1 MTTTTLKK
9 KKKKKKTT
17 QNVRFEDAIGPR
29 NCFILQTIHESV
41 FTSSAESEGEEEEE
55 NEKKKKKNE
64 NKFCFDCKKK
74 LGVYL
79 HCKFG
84 TLLCHACAEEHK
96 TDGHLKTESGKY
108 VKSIF
113 FHRKRNGNGND
124 DTVKPNEED
133 GTAEFSRL
141 PMICASSALEEESD
155 DDEDNDN
162 DEDNDEKENDTS
174 LEEERQPI
182 LTELELATLSAGGN
196 RALSLYL
203 KNEHGIIVGNLNA
216 KDRVKFYKECRE
228 LRAYRVE
235 LAMASSMRM
244 HALREEFKEFL
255 DDYHAETKMGGSYNR
270 DDDKKTKKIKK
281 ISDSLGSMLTNI
293 DKELIEEKRREEEER
308 REQQEE
314 EEEKKREGD
323 GDVVDEPRT
332 PVGELKEMTTTTTSS
347 LFSSPT
353 SLLNSIDTSGLNKI
367 GTWVQ
372 RMTATATTKS
382 SESDSLTGSSDKEN
396 NNDDEKEEMDEAEE
410 GTGKEEDLLD
420 EIETIA
426 EAATSDASS
435 HGANINNR
443 NNSITSSS
451 KISSNSDELLNE
463 IDQIVGEVDDEDD
476 QEDEEKEE
484 DEDENETTTTTTKDR
499 GPSQLPLL
507 KTPSPSRDDIRH
519 KDKVGDDDKE
529 EELDITISSG
539 GSSRLASSP
548 RSVRFVKIRN
558 DAATVVQK
566 HWKGSNDRKAF
577 LKQKHAATT
586 IQSSFRGNK
595 ARRGAV
601 REMKEKVK
609 RQEKETKAAIK
620 IQSKFRGSKARI
632 TVTELRKEIR
642 RKEEERLV
650 LDAKRERERAERKSA
665 ILIQKSFRGMQQRK
679 FYGEIKAEK
688 ARHHAAM
695 RIQSLYRGVK
705 TRAQVANECKAQAA
719 FAALEKREA
728 ENEKKKRV
736 CILLQAQVRS
746 FFARREAQKLR
757 EFAKLKIEA
766 KLYARKRVEERIEAK
781 MNELRMKSARI
792 CA

>member
-1 MTTTTLKK
+1 
-9 KKKKKKTT
+9 
-17 QNVRFEDAIGPR
+17 
-29 NCFILQTIHESV
+29 
-41 FTSSAESEGEEEEE
+41 
-55 NEKKKKKNE
+55 
-64 NKFCFDCKKK
+64 
-74 LGVYL
+74 
-79 HCKFG
+79 
-84 TLLCHACAEEHK
+84 
-96 TDGHLKTESGKY
+96 
-108 VKSIF
+108 
-113 FHRKRNGNGND
+113 
-124 DTVKPNEED
+124 
-133 GTAEFSRL
+133 
-141 PMICASSALEEESD
+141 
-155 DDEDNDN
+155 
-162 DEDNDEKENDTS
+162 
-174 LEEERQPI
+174 
-182 LTELELATLSAGGN
+182 
-196 RALSLYL
+196 
-203 KNEHGIIVGNLNA
+203 
-216 KDRVKFYKECRE
+216 
-228 LRAYRVE
+228 
-235 LAMASSMRM
+235 
-244 HALREEFKEFL
+244 
-255 DDYHAETKMGGSYNR
+255 
-270 DDDKKTKKIKK
+270 
-281 ISDSLGSMLTNI
+281 
-293 DKELIEEKRREEEER
+293 
-308 REQQEE
+308 
-314 EEEKKREGD
+314 
-323 GDVVDEPRT
+323 
-332 PVGELKEMTTTTTSS
+332 
-347 LFSSPT
+347 
-353 SLLNSIDTSGLNKI
+353 
-367 GTWVQ
+367 
-372 RMTATATTKS
+372 MTATVVLRRGRRQRPRRGVGRAGRAAHPSFLRPGRRGVGAPPRHGKAMNAIMKFFRKDPCVEHYQLGRVLGFSFDIETGELTTLVVGAVGVPLLGEGILSTWELPVDEIVS
-382 SESDSLTGSSDKEN
+382 SGPDRIIVYEG
-396 NNDDEKEEMDEAEE
+396 AEE
-410 GTGKEEDLLD
+410 KLKQLNTGLLEKLGIGGGSLEREERERYRLNMVPVENQLPAGVPT
-420 EIETIA
+420 EQEQRRL
-426 EAATSDASS
+426 EAA
-435 HGANINNR
+435 R
-443 NNSITSSS
+443 QERFEPQRQE
-451 KISSNSDELLNE
+451 DEYE
-463 IDQIVGEVDDEDD
+463 YEDEDEEVDDEDD

-507 KTPSPSRDDIRH
+507 KTSSPSRDDIRH
-519 KDKVGDDDKE
+519 KDKDGDDDKE
-529 EELDITISSG
+529 EEHDITISSG

-688 ARHHAAM
+688 ARHHAAT

-728 ENEKKKRV
+728 ENEKKKRA